1 MYSEDPEIPMNQEP
15 FNNSNNVSFNNFNN
29 FMNPNEEEPTEEKTV
44 APRTV
49 HIGNL
54 EHNYKHGYGK
64 NEIATSRYS
73 SISRIP
79 RIIVSQLIR
88 LINVYFIIII
98 VLSFIDGVSP
108 TGKFTTLG
116 PWLITITISVLRE
129 IIEDLKRQKQ
139 DEAVNYGT
147 SEVFRNGQFVQTLW
161 KDIRVGDI
169 VKVRNRQYF
178 PADIY
183 IFSTSEPENVCWF
196 ESKNLDGETNL
207 KQRQA
212 TKETIYLKDNA
223 ELLSNFCGLIECNS
237 PTKDLLH
244 LKGSFFFDDNYVI
257 LTPKQLLL
265 RGTKLRNTEWINGVV
280 MYTGIDTKLMQNT
293 EKVKEKKSH
302 IEDLTNHF
310 IIFIF
315 FLQILLCGGSAIANG
330 VWSTS
335 NHDVWYLLF
344 TATGIVEGGKSFLT
358 FLVLYNNIIPISFYA
373 TIEVVRFIQTC
384 FINNDVEMYHE
395 ETDTPALVK
404 TANLNEELGQI
415 EYVFTDKTGT
425 LTQNAMTFKK
435 CSIGGYVYGDNSST
449 NTNSNN
455 NNYDDSNGGASGSGN
470 GNEIRSNEMMSL
482 EIPISPTYHTGI
494 TNYDLNNNN
503 NNNNSN
509 NGNGNGAGSSS
520 SSNSNSNYTK
530 QLIPFVD
537 LNDDKLLED
546 LHAKN
551 EQSRLIEEFFYVLS
565 ICHSVIPLQED
576 GKVSYI
582 ATSPDENALVFAAKS
597 FGFEF
602 IHKTTKA
609 VYLKKNGVEDLKFE
623 LLNVLDFS
631 SERKRMSV
639 IVKTPTGR
647 IMLYCKGADSVIFDK
662 LAPNQPNADTS
673 ITHIQDFGYQ
683 GLRTLCVASTQLDER
698 VYQQWAQQ
706 YHAACSLTIGLDVPS
721 QLEKDKEIERVAE
734 LIETDFQLLGVTGVE
749 DKLQEGVPETIQLL
763 TEAGIKMWMLTGDGQ
778 ENAINI
784 GYSSG
789 LMNENYEMI
798 IINERTK
805 ENAIQELNRHV
816 GEQIIL
822 QQENNNNNN
831 DGNDSNNNNGGDD
844 DDGSI
849 TRNEERNKLVL
860 VIDGGTLKFVLD
872 DAVGFTFLRLAKMCD
887 TVICCRVSAHQKS
900 KIVKLVRKT
909 FAPKTLAI
917 GDGAN
922 DVMMIQCAHVGIG
935 INGKEG
941 NQAIYA
947 ADYSISQ
954 FQHLGRL
961 LMVHGHHSYRRMSK
975 LICYIF
981 YKNIVLYFCQFLFA
995 IFSGWS
1001 GQTLFETYNLTAYS
1015 VVYTLIPLIVYCV
1028 LEKDVNE
1035 RTIYQH
1041 PQLYKEGIQHKYFN
1055 HFTFLQWIA
1064 NGFYHGFVAFALVY
1078 CTVVKSNPFTNGQTQ
1093 ELYAFGIIVYS
1104 CVMLIVTLKLALE
1117 THHWT
1122 WINHL
1127 AMWGSLVVFFIWNVI
1142 YATINT
1148 TAVGSNVYYA
1158 IFHIGESAHYYLLL
1172 VFVPTLAL
1180 WRDFTWKYV
1189 YRTFL
1194 PDQSHIIQE
1203 IQRKNNNNA
1212 ANSKFKD
1219 DLDIKS
1225 YRPNN
1230 VKRSTSSYSI
1240 SQEGS
1245 NSIPLKNL
1253 KNSN

>member
-1 MYSEDPEIPMNQEP
+1 MYSEDPEIPVNQEP
-15 FNNSNNVSFNNFNN
+15 FNNSNNVSFNNFND
-29 FMNPNEEEPTEEKTV
+29 FMNPNEETTEENKTI
-44 APRTV
+44 PRTV

-73 SISRIP
+73 SFSRIP
-79 RIIVSQLIR
+79 RIIVSQLVR

-129 IIEDLKRQKQ
+129 ILEDLKRQKQ

-212 TKETIYLKDNA
+212 SKETIFLKDNA
-223 ELLSNFCGLIECNS
+223 ELLSSFCGLIECNS
-237 PTKDLLH
+237 PSKDLQH

-257 LTPKQLLL
+257 LTSKQLLL

-293 EKVKEKKSH
+293 ENVKEKKSH
-302 IEDLTNHF
+302 IENLTNHF

-330 VWSTS
+330 VWSTAH
-335 NHDVWYLLF
+335 HDVWYLSF
-344 TATGIVEGGKSFLT
+344 TASGIVEGGKSFLT

-373 TIEVVRFIQTC
+373 TIEIVRLIQTF

-395 ETDTPALVK
+395 ETETPALVK
-404 TANLNEELGQI
+404 TANLNEELGQV

-435 CSIGGYVYGDNSST
+435 CSIGGYVYGDNNNINQSIVD
-449 NTNSNN
+449 NINSG
-455 NNYDDSNGGASGSGN
+455 GGASGSN
-470 GNEIRSNEMMSL
+470 TNEIRSNEMMSL

-494 TNYDLNNNN
+494 TNYDL
-503 NNNNSN
+503 
-509 NGNGNGAGSSS
+509 GNGAGASSSS
-520 SSNSNSNYTK
+520 SSNNSNNLK
-530 QLIPFVD
+530 PLIPFVD

-551 EQSRLIEEFFYVLS
+551 EQSILIEEFLYVLS
-565 ICHSVIPLQED
+565 ICHSVIPQQED
-576 GKVSYI
+576 GKVNYI

-639 IVKTPTGR
+639 IVRTPTGR
-647 IMLYCKGADSVIFDK
+647 LMLYCKGADSVIFDK

-683 GLRTLCVASTQLDER
+683 GLRTLCVASTQLDEHL
-698 VYQQWAQQ
+698 YQQWSQQ
-706 YHAACSLTIGLDVPS
+706 YQMACALTIGLDVPS
-721 QLEKDKEIERVAE
+721 QQEKDKEIERVSE

-749 DKLQEGVPETIQLL
+749 DKLQDGVPETIQLL
-763 TEAGIKMWMLTGDGQ
+763 SEAGIKMWMLTGDGQ

-789 LMNENYEMI
+789 LMNEKYEMI

-816 GEQIIL
+816 SEQIVI
-822 QQENNNNNN
+822 QQENNFNDDDNNNNNNN
-831 DGNDSNNNNGGDD
+831 DG
-844 DDGSI
+844 SI
-849 TRNEERNKLVL
+849 SSNEERNKLVL

-887 TVICCRVSAHQKS
+887 TVICCRVSPHQKA

-954 FQHLGRL
+954 FQHLSRL
-961 LMVHGHHSYRRMSK
+961 LLVHGHHSYRRMSK

-1015 VVYTLIPLIVYCV
+1015 VVYTLIPLIIYCV
-1028 LEKDVNE
+1028 MEKDINE

-1055 HFTFLQWIA
+1055 HFTFLQWVA
-1064 NGFYHGFVAFALVY
+1064 NGFYHGFVAFALIY
-1078 CTVVKSNPFTNGQTQ
+1078 CTVVKSNPFTGGQTQ

-1104 CVMLIVTLKLALE
+1104 CIMLIVTLKLALE

-1158 IFHIGESAHYYLLL
+1158 IFHIGESAHYYLLM

-1203 IQRKNNNNA
+1203 IQRKNNNDGND
-1212 ANSKFKD
+1212 KFKGD
-1219 DLDIKS
+1219 DDHIKS
-1225 YRPNN
+1225 YRPHN